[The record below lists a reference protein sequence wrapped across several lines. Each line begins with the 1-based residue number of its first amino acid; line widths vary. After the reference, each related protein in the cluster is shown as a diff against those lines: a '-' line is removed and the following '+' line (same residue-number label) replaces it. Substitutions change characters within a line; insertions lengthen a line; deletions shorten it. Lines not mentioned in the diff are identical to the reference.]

1 MKKNILKKLN
11 IIFLISTVLIFMLS
25 GCSQEAGEEAG
36 KDTYGV
42 YYLTQDEDQIIL
54 EPDTSINGKTGIPE
68 LILAL
73 QNDPDDVHLK
83 KTMGS
88 DVMLINYRMEEKGV
102 NLNFEDRYRDMSKS
116 KEILFRAAVVQT
128 VLQND
133 AVNFVTFEVN
143 GEPLTY
149 DNGEEVGGMTVNT
162 FIDDAG
168 DEISSYNKKT
178 VKLYFANS
186 EGTGLKMV
194 ERELV
199 YSSNESL
206 EKKVMEQLIA
216 GPSPNEGY
224 ATISPDTKIN
234 TIVVKNGICY
244 VSLDSSLI
252 DKPIDVS
259 EETLLYSI
267 VNTLADLPGVSKVQ
281 ISVNGETDRVLRST
295 LSLDEI
301 YSFNKEIVDSD

>member
-1 MKKNILKKLN
+1 MINKLN
-11 IIFLISTVLIFMLS
+11 IVFLLITVFILILQ
-25 GCSQEAGEEAG
+25 GCSGETGEG
-36 KDTYGV
+36 SGDTVFGV
-42 YYLTQDEDQIIL
+42 YYLTQDEDQILL
-54 EPDTSINGKTGIPE
+54 EPRESITAETEIPD

-73 QNDPDDVHLK
+73 QTDPRDVHLK

-88 DVMLINYRMEEKGV
+88 DVLLIDYRMEEKGV
-102 NLNFEDRYRDMSKS
+102 NLNFEDRYNDMPKS
-116 KEILFRAAVVQT
+116 KEVLFRAAVVQT

-133 AVNFVTFEVN
+133 DINFVTFEVD
-143 GEPLTY
+143 GEPLKY

-186 EGTGLKMV
+186 AGTGLKMV

-216 GPSPNEGY
+216 GPSPDEGY

-295 LSLDEI
+295 LPLDEI
-301 YSFNKEIVDSD
+301 YSFNKDIVCSD

>member
-1 MKKNILKKLN
+1 MINKLHIVFLLFTVFTLILQ
-11 IIFLISTVLIFMLS
+11 
-25 GCSQEAGEEAG
+25 GCSREAGDG
-36 KDTYGV
+36 SGNTVFGV
-42 YYLTQDEDQIIL
+42 YYLTQDEDQILL
-54 EPDTSINGKTGIPE
+54 EPRESITAETEIPD

-73 QNDPDDVHLK
+73 QTDPHDVHLK

-88 DVMLINYRMEEKGV
+88 DVMLINYRTEEKGV
-102 NLNFEDRYRDMSKS
+102 NLNFEDRYNDMPKS
-116 KEILFRAAVVQT
+116 KEVLFRAAVVQT

-133 AVNFVTFEVN
+133 NINFVTFEVN
-143 GEPLTY
+143 GEPLKY

-186 EGTGLKMV
+186 AGTGLKMV

-216 GPSPNEGY
+216 GPSPDEGY

-295 LSLDEI
+295 LPLDEI
-301 YSFNKEIVDSD
+301 YSFNKDIVGSD

>member
-1 MKKNILKKLN
+1 MINKLN
-11 IIFLISTVLIFMLS
+11 IVFLLITVFILILQ
-25 GCSQEAGEEAG
+25 GCSRETGEGAGNT
-36 KDTYGV
+36 DFGV
-42 YYLTQDEDQIIL
+42 YYLTQDEDQILL
-54 EPDTSINGKTGIPE
+54 EPDASITAETEIPD

-73 QNDPDDVHLK
+73 QTDPRDVHLK

-88 DVMLINYRMEEKGV
+88 DVLLINYRMEEKGV
-102 NLNFEDRYRDMSKS
+102 NLNFEERYNDMPKS
-116 KEILFRAAVVQT
+116 KEVLFRAAVVQT

-133 AVNFVTFEVN
+133 DINFVTFEVD
-143 GEPLTY
+143 GEPLKY

-162 FIDDAG
+162 FIDNAG

-186 EGTGLKMV
+186 AGTGLKMV

-216 GPSPNEGY
+216 GPSPDEGY

-295 LSLDEI
+295 MPLDEI
-301 YSFNKEIVDSD
+301 YSFNKDIVGSD